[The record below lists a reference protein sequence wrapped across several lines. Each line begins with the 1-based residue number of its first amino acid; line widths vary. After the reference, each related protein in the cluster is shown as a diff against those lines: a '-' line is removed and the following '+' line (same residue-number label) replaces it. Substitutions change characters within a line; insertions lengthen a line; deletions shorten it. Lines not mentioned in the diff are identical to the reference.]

1 MSDTAIAETPSSP
14 PAPEVVEP
22 HFSPDLGETTPEAA
36 VPAGTALPPEVD
48 APALPGIEYP
58 IGPTRQAVL
67 DHMVDS
73 EGDQSMAQIK
83 AGLANV
89 LPGTVEVAVRRE
101 WEQGRL
107 LRVAPSVY
115 RMAPPK
121 PPEAPKPAPP
131 PEPEPVRSD
140 GHTNEEWFAALE
152 AYLLDPESWDIEKW
166 GPPLDQSN
174 HRIPWD
180 IAMRFSER
188 LRKREERRRD
198 REAAAARQAA
208 ADAELRDKLIAAAG
222 GNVVRGPGI
231 EDLAPIRAAMEFVP
245 LDRILTSIRDGLRRL
260 MCPASEPATSWR
272 EPRLLKRIA
281 QDYCQFVLVPA
292 MVDDWD
298 KASAKAPEKPVQK
311 LKPLAGTSSEPA
323 TPQAAPATR
332 AYVTCVNV

>member
-1 MSDTAIAETPSSP
+1 
-14 PAPEVVEP
+14 
-22 HFSPDLGETTPEAA
+22 
-36 VPAGTALPPEVD
+36 
-48 APALPGIEYP
+48 
-58 IGPTRQAVL
+58 
-67 DHMVDS
+67 
-73 EGDQSMAQIK
+73 
-83 AGLANV
+83 
-89 LPGTVEVAVRRE
+89 
-101 WEQGRL
+101 
-107 LRVAPSVY
+107 
-115 RMAPPK
+115 MAPPK